1 MGKLPPTD
9 PTFAMLGKISAW
21 TFLALGPI
29 LFIIT
34 MFEKK
39 IEKGA

>member
-9 PTFAMLGKISAW
+9 PTFAIIGKLAAI

-29 LFIIT
+29 LVIIT

-39 IEKGA
+39 LEKGA